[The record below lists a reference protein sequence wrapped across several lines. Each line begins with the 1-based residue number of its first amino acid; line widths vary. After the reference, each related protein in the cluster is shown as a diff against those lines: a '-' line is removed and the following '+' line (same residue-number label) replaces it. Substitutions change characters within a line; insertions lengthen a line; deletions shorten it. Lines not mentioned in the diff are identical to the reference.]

1 MHTVFVYGSL
11 MRGYGNHGLL
21 EESTYL
27 GRASVE
33 KLSLHSLGSF
43 PAAIPSDR
51 DDSVVHG
58 EVYSVDD
65 STLAR
70 LDRLE
75 GHPTFYER
83 QVVELQGLEKVA
95 TNVSMYV
102 YQGEVSRHCPSGDW
116 RDYHA
121 TRRASAI
128 V

>member
-11 MRGYGNHGLL
+11 MQGYGNHGLL
-21 EESTYL
+21 TESSTTFK

-33 KLSLHSLGSF
+33 EFALHSLGSF
-43 PAAIPSDR
+43 PAAVPCAGNG
-51 DDSVVHG
+51 SVIHG
-58 EVYSVDD
+58 EVYLVSD

-83 QVVELQGLEKVA
+83 QVVTLQGLDTEVF
-95 TNVSMYV
+95 MYV
-102 YQGEVSRHCPSGDW
+102 YQGEPNALCTSGDW

-121 TRRASAI
+121 TRRA
-128 V
+128 